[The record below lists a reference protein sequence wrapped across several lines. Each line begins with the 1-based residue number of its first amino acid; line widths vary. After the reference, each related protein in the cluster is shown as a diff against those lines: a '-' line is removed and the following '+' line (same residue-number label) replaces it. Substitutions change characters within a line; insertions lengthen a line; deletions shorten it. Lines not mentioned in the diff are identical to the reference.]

1 MGDYVSDTFA
11 IGDIKIKDMTL
22 AVATEVQ
29 DASTGVLGIGFAS
42 GESIVSDGGTPY
54 KNLVEMMVQQGLIN
68 SRTYSL
74 WLNDVGKSAKQ
85 VICDIKAP
93 DIANLSTPGSET
105 GSILFGGYDKGKFKG
120 DLIAMPIQPDAESGQ
135 ITSMT
140 VAWTSLA
147 ITDPTQGTQTLTSK
161 GFALAAVLDSGT
173 TLTYVP
179 PDLYNQVA
187 SFANV
192 MAFDG
197 MESGLVECEA
207 MAAYK
212 GTLDFGF
219 VGSGG
224 PVISVPFSE
233 LCFPYTDDSG
243 NPLSFDNGATA
254 CSFGLAP
261 TQDNTQILFG
271 DTFLRSAYVV
281 YDLDRKEIAIAPTDF
296 KSDVT
301 NIVEIGGSGSSA
313 TPTWRVASSVSVVQT
328 ATGRPEEPG
337 YFASVTLTGHI
348 SYTHTGTGFHIPT
361 ASLPGL
367 SPKSSEGVAT
377 LAVGSSILAN
387 IVICSVSALAGAA
400 FIFAQ

>member
-1 MGDYVSDTFA
+1 
-11 IGDIKIKDMTL
+11 MT
-22 AVATEVQ
+22 
-29 DASTGVLGIGFAS
+29 G
-42 GESIVSDGGTPY
+42 
-54 KNLVEMMVQQGLIN
+54 
-68 SRTYSL
+68 
-74 WLNDVGKSAKQ
+74 
-85 VICDIKAP
+85 P
-93 DIANLSTPGSET
+93 DIANLLTLGAET

-120 DLIAMPIQPDAESGQ
+120 DLIAMPIQPDSQSGQ

-140 VAWTSLA
+140 VAWTSLS

-161 GFALAAVLDSGT
+161 SFALPAVLDSGT

-179 PDLYNQVA
+179 ADLYNEVA

-197 MESGLVECEA
+197 MDTGLVECEA
-207 MAAYK
+207 MQAYK

-233 LCFPYTDDSG
+233 LSYPYTDDSG
-243 NPLSFDNGATA
+243 NQMSFDNGNTA
-254 CSFGLAP
+254 CYFGLAP

-281 YDLDRKEIAIAPTDF
+281 YDLDRQEIAIAPTAF
-296 KSDVT
+296 NSDVT

-313 TPTWRVASSVSVVQT
+313 TPTWRVATSVSVVQT

-337 YFASVTLTGHI
+337 LIASVTLTGHL

-361 ASLPGL
+361 VSGSAASAQ
-367 SPKSSEGVAT
+367 SPKASKGAAPST
-377 LAVGSSILAN
+377 SAVGSSILAN
-387 IVICSVSALAGAA
+387 TLICTFSALIGAA
-400 FIFAQ
+400 FVFAQ

>member
-1 MGDYVSDTFA
+1 
-11 IGDIKIKDMTL
+11 MT
-22 AVATEVQ
+22 
-29 DASTGVLGIGFAS
+29 
-42 GESIVSDGGTPY
+42 
-54 KNLVEMMVQQGLIN
+54 
-68 SRTYSL
+68 
-74 WLNDVGKSAKQ
+74 
-85 VICDIKAP
+85 AP
-93 DIANLSTPGSET
+93 DIAKHSTPGSET

-120 DLIAMPIQPDAESGQ
+120 DLIAMPIQPDAQSGQ

-147 ITDPTQGTQTLTSK
+147 ITDPTQGTQTLTSEN
-161 GFALAAVLDSGT
+161 FALATVLDSGT

-192 MAFDG
+192 MAYEG

-207 MAAYK
+207 MAQYK

-224 PVISVPFSE
+224 PVISVPFKE

-243 NPLSFDNGATA
+243 QPLAFDNGATA
-254 CSFGLAP
+254 CYFGLAP
-261 TQDNTQILFG
+261 TQDKTQILFG

-281 YDLDRKEIAIAPTDF
+281 YDLDRKQIAIASTDF
-296 KSDVT
+296 NSDVT
-301 NIVEIGGSGSSA
+301 NIVEIGRSGLSA

-328 ATGRPEEPG
+328 ATDRPEEPG

-361 ASLPGL
+361 ASLSGL
-367 SPKSSEGVAT
+367 SPVSSEGVAT
-377 LAVGSSILAN
+377 LAVGSGILTN
-387 IVICSVSALAGAA
+387 IVLCAVSAFVGAA
-400 FIFAQ
+400 FIFVQ

>member
-1 MGDYVSDTFA
+1 MMLVSQL
-11 IGDIKIKDMTL
+11 IKVIYDIT
-22 AVATEVQ
+22 
-29 DASTGVLGIGFAS
+29 
-42 GESIVSDGGTPY
+42 
-54 KNLVEMMVQQGLIN
+54 
-68 SRTYSL
+68 
-74 WLNDVGKSAKQ
+74 
-85 VICDIKAP
+85 AP
-93 DIANLSTPGSET
+93 GIANLSTPGSET

-120 DLIAMPIQPDAESGQ
+120 DLIAMPIQPDAQSGQ

-161 GFALAAVLDSGT
+161 NFALATVLDSGT

-192 MAFDG
+192 MAYEG

-207 MAAYK
+207 MAQYK

-243 NPLSFDNGATA
+243 HPLSFDNGATA
-254 CSFGLAP
+254 CYFGLAP

-296 KSDVT
+296 NSDVT

-313 TPTWRVASSVSVVQT
+313 TPTWRVASSVTVVQT

-361 ASLPGL
+361 ASLSGL
-367 SPKSSEGVAT
+367 LPKSSEGVAT
-377 LAVGSSILAN
+377 LAVCPGILAN
-387 IVICSVSALAGAA
+387 IVICAVSALGGAA
-400 FIFAQ
+400 FIFAR

>member
-1 MGDYVSDTFA
+1 MKVS
-11 IGDIKIKDMTL
+11 
-22 AVATEVQ
+22 
-29 DASTGVLGIGFAS
+29 
-42 GESIVSDGGTPY
+42 
-54 KNLVEMMVQQGLIN
+54 
-68 SRTYSL
+68 
-74 WLNDVGKSAKQ
+74 
-85 VICDIKAP
+85 
-93 DIANLSTPGSET
+93 DIANFLTLGSET

-120 DLIAMPIQPDAESGQ
+120 DLIAMPIQPDAQSGQ

-140 VAWTSLA
+140 VAWTSLS

-161 GFALAAVLDSGT
+161 SFALPAVLDSGT

-192 MAFDG
+192 MAYKG

-207 MAAYK
+207 MQSYK

-219 VGSGG
+219 VGPGG

-233 LCFPYTDDSG
+233 LSFPYTDNSG
-243 NPLSFDNGATA
+243 YPLSFDNGATA
-254 CSFGLAP
+254 CYFGLAP

-281 YDLDRKEIAIAPTDF
+281 YDLDREEIAIAPTVF
-296 KSDVT
+296 NSDVT

-313 TPTWRVASSVSVVQT
+313 TPTWHVASSVSVVQT

-337 YFASVTLTGHI
+337 LFASVTLTGHI

-361 ASLPGL
+361 ASQSGGSGQ
-367 SPKSSEGVAT
+367 SPKSSKGTAT
-377 LAVGSSILAN
+377 LAIGPGILAN
-387 IVICSVSALAGAA
+387 IVICAVSALAGAA
-400 FIFAQ
+400 FVFAQ